1 MARGEYFCKAEFIN
15 VPHVRLKIV
24 NLVMLM
30 NIQIQ
35 STILYHNI
43 TKLDCQYMRSIFEF
57 FFVLFLRIQTVVVS
71 LRQINVIFIA
81 DL

>member
-1 MARGEYFCKAEFIN
+1 MARGEYFKAEFIN

-43 TKLDCQYMRSIFEF
+43 TKLDLPIYAVDF
-57 FFVLFLRIQTVVVS
+57 
-71 LRQINVIFIA
+71 
-81 DL
+81 

>member
-43 TKLDCQYMRSIFEF
+43 TKLDLPIYAVDF
-57 FFVLFLRIQTVVVS
+57 
-71 LRQINVIFIA
+71 
-81 DL
+81 